1 MQTTEV
7 AIKPVVKIALK
18 TDSELLDEV
27 VVTGYG
33 TFKKSTFTGAA
44 STMST
49 DKLQDVPTMSVEN
62 KLAGSIPGVQ
72 ITSYSGAPGAT
83 TSVRIRGM
91 GSMNAG
97 NDPLY
102 VIDGTPVQSGN
113 ISAFNTPDTGD
124 GYNSTG
130 TNVLATLNSNDIESI
145 TVIKDAAAASLYG
158 SRAAN
163 GVIVI
168 TTKKGSAGKTQFN
181 FRSDWGFSNIAVN
194 YRPTLKGDDRRELIK
209 FGLKNYYMDEEGMT
223 ADQAAIALED
233 DIDAFAAKP
242 ANGWTD
248 WKDILF
254 KNGSH
259 QNYEVSAQGGS
270 EKTRF
275 YTSLAY
281 AKQEGI
287 TERSGLERMTGTAN
301 FSHETGRIKID
312 ASTLFSRIHQN
323 MTNEGT
329 SFASP
334 IMNAFWTAS
343 PSVTP
348 YNEDG
353 TFSSNFPLTRGA
365 NPVETRT
372 YNFDRSDI
380 TRSFNIL
387 GATIRLWDELK
398 LREKLSYDFT
408 SSTESVWWDP
418 RSNDGRSSNG
428 VFQRYNRELNTLNT
442 QTQLTYI
449 KTFAQKHNVDVLL
462 GFETEDFTDS
472 YTFSHGSQYPGYKYE
487 IANAGETSSDSNRD
501 KYRLTSFLGRF
512 NYNFDNKYYAG
523 VSYRRDGSSRLARE
537 NRWGDFWSVSGSWRF
552 MQESFLESVKG
563 VVTDGKIR
571 ASYGVN
577 GTQPSTYYS
586 YMQNMYRAGQIY
598 NGQSGMGVIG
608 IGNPDLKWE
617 KNKAFNLG
625 LDLTFWDRLSL
636 TFDYYTRKTSDLLM
650 NKRISYVPGYYD
662 PISFDPTTLQNVGSL
677 KNQGV
682 EFSLSST
689 NIQTQDLM
697 WTTTFNIGHNK
708 NKLVKLDGV
717 QSDEIDEAL
726 IHRVG
731 EPYYS
736 YYMFEYAGIDPQTGN
751 EMYYKNDGSGETT
764 TQVNEVRKVIVGH
777 HDPKVEGGLTNFMKW
792 KFIDFN
798 FTLTYSIGGEALD
811 YATWLHDNGG
821 DYTSFGATPSY
832 YKLEDMW
839 KQPGDNAKLPKF
851 KYGNT
856 RVLSS
861 RWLMP
866 TDYLRL
872 KNLSLGLS
880 APKNWLRKTG
890 LSKARVYFSANNLL
904 TWKSKDLLV
913 DPEMPIDGLCTFE
926 MPALRTYTFGLEIG
940 F

>member
-168 TTKKGSAGKTQFN
+168 TTTKGSAGKTQFN

-353 TFSSNFPLTRGA
+353 TFSSNFPLTGGA

-380 TRSFNIL
+380 TRSFNTL

-418 RSNDGRSSNG
+418 RSTDGRSSNG

-523 VSYRRDGSSRLARE
+523 VSYRRDGRSRLARE

-736 YYMFEYAGIDPQTGN
+736 YYMFEYAGVDPQTGN

-880 APKNWLRKTG
+880 APKNWLSKTG